1 MRILIIHNQYQHIGG
16 EDFVMRQEMDILLK
30 DHEVELYSVKNV
42 KGVKGYLQY
51 LRYPINWSETQKIRR
66 KIEAFKPDIIHI
78 HNMHYALGPLF
89 ILHLKKLGIPMLMT
103 LHNFRL
109 ICPSATLFYD
119 GNIYLE
125 SIKSNFPW
133 NAVKKRV
140 LENSYI
146 KTFWTAFT
154 YWLHRKLGT
163 FNLIDQY
170 VVLSDFSKRIF
181 KESSFPVSIEKFV
194 VKPNFVVQTAPDSI
208 VDDQSFIYIGRLSEE
223 KGILPLLHAWKA
235 TNYPLKIFGTGPLQS
250 EVEQICKHS
259 SNIRYMGFQTREF
272 ISRHLAGANA
282 LVVPSICYEA
292 MPLSVLEAYA
302 AGIPV
307 LASNIGILSE
317 MVVPLYTGLLFDPHH
332 HTDVVSTLSEWS
344 NLDEEKKITIRA
356 NCRKEYQLKYERSLV
371 MNQLIDIYQE
381 LLEKKKRK
389 IR

>member
-133 NAVKKRV
+133 DAVKKRV

-250 EVEQICKHS
+250 EVEQICNHS
-259 SNIRYMGFQTREF
+259 SNIRYMGFQTREV

-344 NLDEEKKITIRA
+344 NLDEERKITIRA

-371 MNQLIDIYQE
+371 MNQLIGIYQE
-381 LLEKKKRK
+381 LLEKKKGE
-389 IR
+389 